1 MHPQALEW
9 LNRFHRY
16 VDTERRLSPHTSAA
30 YRLDL
35 ATLVAF
41 CDRQRHETWN
51 ALGPPDIR
59 SFAAQAHAGGL
70 GPASIQRLLSAV
82 RTFMGFLRRE
92 HAIAGDPVADIRG
105 PKLHR
110 RLPAYLAPDQ
120 MARLL
125 AIKGDDPLTVRDRA
139 IMELAYSS
147 ALRLAELTQL
157 DVTDL
162 NLADRTL
169 RVLGKGNKTRIVP
182 VGSLAVKAIREWLLV
197 RAKFVGDDEPAL
209 FVGGGGRLGCRA
221 VQKRIAY
228 WAHLQGLPFHVH
240 PHMFRHS
247 CATHLLEGS
256 GDIRSVQEFLG
267 HASISTTQI
276 YTHLNF
282 AHMAKV
288 YDAAHPRGG
297 MSPAARVAILPKEP
311 QSSPPK
317 WRKPSR
323 SAEGPGPSP
332 CDDCPHA
339 SRCAAKHLACEAFER
354 FSEGLAWRA
363 TVREAATSERYQ
375 RLAET

>member
-1 MHPQALEW
+1 MNPQALEW
-9 LNRFHRY
+9 LNRFGRY
-16 VDTERRLSPHTSAA
+16 IDTERRLSPHTSAA

-41 CDRQRHETWN
+41 CERQGLDAWD

-59 SFAAQAHAGGL
+59 LFAAQAHAGGL

-92 HAIAGDPVADIRG
+92 HAITGDPVADIRG
-105 PKLHR
+105 PKTHR
-110 RLPAYLAPDQ
+110 RLPAFLDPDQ

-147 ALRLAELTQL
+147 ALRVTEIIQL
-157 DVTDL
+157 DVNDVDL
-162 NLADRTL
+162 VDRTV

-182 VGSLAVKAIREWLLV
+182 VGSFAVKAIREWMPV
-197 RAKFVGDDEPAL
+197 RKKLAKNGDPAL
-209 FVGGGGRLGCRA
+209 FVGNGARLGSRA
-221 VQKRIAY
+221 VQKRVAY
-228 WAHLQGLPFHVH
+228 WANRQGLPLHVH

-297 MSPAARVAILPKEP
+297 MSAGKRASMLPQEP
-311 QSSPPK
+311 LPPTS
-317 WRKPSR
+317 RKPSR
-323 SAEGPGPSP
+323 AAETPGPSP
-332 CDDCPHA
+332 CDDCTHA
-339 SRCAAKHLACEAFER
+339 ASCAAEHLACEAFER

-363 TVREAATSERYQ
+363 TVREAATAERYQ
-375 RLAET
+375 RITES